1 MFLLFIVL
9 CLDDYYISHCG
20 LFILIKPCKDLL
32 KVYLFK
38 KKKKSKKIQINLTM
52 TTVPDPL

>member
-38 KKKKSKKIQINLTM
+38 KKKKKQKDSNESYY
-52 TTVPDPL
+52 DDCS

>member
-38 KKKKSKKIQINLTM
+38 KKSKKIQINLTM